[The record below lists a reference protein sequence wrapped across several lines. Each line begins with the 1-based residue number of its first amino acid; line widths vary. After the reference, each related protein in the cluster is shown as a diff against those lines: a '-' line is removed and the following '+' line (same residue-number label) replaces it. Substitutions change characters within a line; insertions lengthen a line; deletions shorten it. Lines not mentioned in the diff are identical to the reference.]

1 MYNHNVSSEDI
12 FYAFQIGARASE
24 AVGERD
30 ETEREGEGE
39 GGEGEG
45 EGGEAER
52 ETRERGAEENGQRH
66 LQTLP
71 HQRQKE
77 RENRT
82 KLST

>member
-1 MYNHNVSSEDI
+1 MYIIPQCVFRKHFS
-12 FYAFQIGARASE
+12 YTFQIGARASE
-24 AVGERD
+24 AVREKD
-30 ETEREGEGE
+30 ETER
-39 GGEGEG
+39 EGEG

-52 ETRERGAEENGQRH
+52 ETRERGTEENGQRY
-66 LQTLP
+66 LQTLQ